1 MGNLYKNLAKVY
13 EAMYQTFI
21 NYPEEYAFYS
31 GLLVKYEKRE
41 VLEIGSGTGHLAQ
54 YFLDDN
60 FQYQGLD
67 YSAEMIEIANQK
79 VPTGQFL
86 QGDMRNFKLKKSVES
101 VIITG
106 RTISYLL
113 KNEDINDT
121 LSVIYKNLKPKG
133 ILCFDFIDANQF
145 IPTIAK
151 GKNITHQASF
161 KNKHYSRDSYWS
173 LDLNDGLNVK
183 WDATYFEGVGAQR
196 KEIGT
201 DNSTIRTFTINELE
215 VYLEINQFRVKEII
229 EKSSYAF
236 PTYVIVAERKGT
248 L

>member
-1 MGNLYKNLAKVY
+1 MGNLYKDLASIY

-31 GLLVKYEKRE
+31 NLLKKYGKNE

-54 YFLDDN
+54 YFLEN
-60 FQYQGLD
+60 HFEYLGLD
-67 YSAEMIEIANQK
+67 YSEEMIEIAKQK
-79 VPTGQFL
+79 VLNGQFL
-86 QGDMRNFKLKKSVES
+86 QGDMRDFSLRNPVES
-101 VIITG
+101 IIITG

-113 KNEDINDT
+113 KNEDVNNT
-121 LSVIYKNLKPKG
+121 FSAIYKNLKPKG

-145 IPTIAK
+145 IPTIAQ
-151 GKNITHQASF
+151 GKNITHKASF
-161 KNKHYSRDSYWS
+161 NEKHYLRDSHWS
-173 LDLNDGLNVK
+173 LDLEGGLNVK
-183 WDATYFEGVGAQR
+183 WDSTYYERVGED
-196 KEIGT
+196 KVELGI

-215 VYLEINQFRVKEII
+215 VYLTINQFEIKEII

-236 PTYVIVAERKGT
+236 PTYVIVAKRK